1 MLLTNSSSARSRFST
16 VGYGFSRHMYRIRR
30 LLVAGAA
37 FFALLLLGPASQF
50 VHARGGTWQAF
61 VYHGQAGSRPYFVYT
76 PDNYHPGTP
85 VPLIVMLHGCTQTAA
100 DFAAGTQ
107 MNELADVHRFIVLY
121 PQQTTINNPTACWNW
136 FVPANQRRGS
146 GEPSILAGM
155 VEAVEGNMSHWAID
169 RSRVFVAGASA
180 GAVMSVILG
189 ATYPDLFAA
198 IGVAAGIEYPAG
210 ATGTSGLDPLKA
222 GEMAYQA
229 MGSYARVVPTVVF
242 QGTADPV
249 VAPINGDLVVEQ
261 WMQTDHLASHERY
274 DASFANPSHI
284 ITASPPASHPSIERS
299 WNDSAGHE
307 VQEYWVAVGASHV
320 WTGGSPGGT
329 FTDPLGPNLSQIL
342 YSFFLSHPMS
352 VFPEGTGAQST

>member
-1 MLLTNSSSARSRFST
+1 MLLTFSSSARSRAST
-16 VGYGFSRHMYRIRR
+16 VGYGFSRHMYRLRR
-30 LLVAGAA
+30 FLVAGAA
-37 FFALLLLGPASQF
+37 LFALLLLGPASQF

-85 VPLIVMLHGCTQTAA
+85 VPLFVMLHGCTQTAA

-107 MNELADVHRFIVLY
+107 MNDLADAHQFIVLY
-121 PQQTTINNPTACWNW
+121 PQQTTLANPAACWNW
-136 FVPANQRRGS
+136 FVPANQTRGS

-155 VEAVEGNMSHWAID
+155 VEAVEGNTSQWSID
-169 RSRVFVAGASA
+169 RSQVFVAGASA

-198 IGVAAGIEYPAG
+198 IGVVAGIEYPAG

-222 GEMAYQA
+222 GELAYQA

-249 VAPINGDLVVEQ
+249 VAPINGDLVVKQ
-261 WMQTDHLASHERY
+261 WMETDHLASHERY
-274 DASFANPSHI
+274 DASFANPSQI
-284 ITASPPASHPSIERS
+284 ITASPPASHPYIERS

-307 VQEYWVAVGASHV
+307 VQEYWVVVGASHV
-320 WTGGSPGGT
+320 WTGGSPAGT
-329 FTDPLGPNLSQIL
+329 FTDPLGPNISQIL
-342 YSFFLSHPMS
+342 YRFFLNHSMS
-352 VFPEGTGAQST
+352 VFPEVAGSQK

>member
-1 MLLTNSSSARSRFST
+1 MVRTYSSSARSPFST
-16 VGYGFSRHMYRIRR
+16 VGHGLSRHPYRLRR
-30 LLVAGAA
+30 CLFVGTAL
-37 FFALLLLGPASQF
+37 FALLLLSPASQF
-50 VHARGGTWQAF
+50 VHARGGAWHEF

-76 PDNYHPGTP
+76 PEDYRPGTP
-85 VPLIVMLHGCTQTAA
+85 VPLLVMLHGCTQTAA

-107 MNELADVHRFIVLY
+107 MNELADAHKFIVVY
-121 PQQTTINNPTACWNW
+121 PQQTPLNNPTACWNW
-136 FVPANQRRGS
+136 SMPANQSRGR
-146 GEPSILAGM
+146 GEPAILAGIVKT
-155 VEAVEGNMSHWAID
+155 VEWNTSQWTID

-198 IGVAAGIEYPAG
+198 IGVAAGVEYPAG
-210 ATGTSGLDPLKA
+210 ATSTSGPDPLKA

-249 VAPINGDLVVEQ
+249 VAPINGDLVVQQ

-274 DASFANPSHI
+274 TASFANPSQT
-284 ITASPPASHPSIERS
+284 ITASPPASHPYIERS
-299 WNDSAGHE
+299 WNDTAGHE

-320 WTGGSPGGT
+320 WTGGSPAGT
-329 FTDPLGPNLSQIL
+329 FTDPLGPDISQIL
-342 YSFFLSHPMS
+342 YRFFLNHPMS
-352 VFPEGTGAQST
+352 VFQDGVGSQLH

>member
-1 MLLTNSSSARSRFST
+1 MLLTSSSSARSPFSIA
-16 VGYGFSRHMYRIRR
+16 GYGFFQHMYRLRR
-30 LLVAGAA
+30 FLIAGAA
-37 FFALLLLGPASQF
+37 LFALLLLGPASQF
-50 VHARGGTWQAF
+50 VHARGGTWHEF

-76 PDNYHPGTP
+76 PDNYRPGTP
-85 VPLIVMLHGCTQTAA
+85 VPLLVMLHGCTQTAA

-107 MNELADVHRFIVLY
+107 MDELADAHHFLVLY
-121 PQQTTINNPTACWNW
+121 PQQTTLANPAACWNW
-136 FVPANQRRGS
+136 FVPANQTRGR
-146 GEPSILAGM
+146 GEPAILAGI
-155 VEAVEGNMSHWAID
+155 VETVEENTSQWTID

-198 IGVAAGIEYPAG
+198 IGVAAGVEYPAG
-210 ATGTSGLDPLKA
+210 ATSTSGLDPLKA

-249 VAPINGDLVVEQ
+249 VAPINGDLVVQQ
-261 WMQTDHLASHERY
+261 WMQTDHLASHDRY
-274 DASFANPSHI
+274 DASFANPSQS
-284 ITASPPASHPSIERS
+284 ITASPPTSHPYIERS

-320 WTGGSPGGT
+320 WTGGSPAGT
-329 FTDPLGPNLSQIL
+329 FTDPLGPNTSQIL
-342 YSFFLSHPMS
+342 YRFFLNHPMS
-352 VFPEGTGAQST
+352 LFSQEEKER